1 MISDTVDDH
10 SSSEGGV
17 GSDVKSYQTIDPST
31 LDVGDHTSL
40 ILAASSLLIIGM
52 PFSLAD

>member
-1 MISDTVDDH
+1 MISDMVDDH
-10 SSSEGGV
+10 SSSEGGA

-40 ILAASSLLIIGM
+40 ILSASSLIIIGM
-52 PFSLAD
+52 FFSLAD